1 MFRRKAKHNQSYHWH
16 RNRIEDWV
24 TQPLPLGN
32 LPFRLY
38 LSAHRLTAFDV
49 ARLSG
54 IRYFRIWHIEHGIP
68 IGRKHAILVR
78 ERLQR
83 VTGVA
88 YTGPIVLHE
97 RERERHETL

>member
-1 MFRRKAKHNQSYHWH
+1 MFRRKTKQDQHYSWH
-16 RNRIEDWV
+16 RTRIEDWV

-38 LSAHRLTAFDV
+38 LSAHHLTSFEV
-49 ARLSG
+49 ARRSG

-78 ERLQR
+78 EELRR

-88 YTGPIVLHE
+88 YTGPIMLHE
-97 RERERHETL
+97 RER